1 MEQSYIPEGTD
12 VICTEMT
19 SGKPTLLVKEN
30 GATVFYGKD
39 KRALLN
45 RNDKKLSCSLQCRI
59 AQGFYSGLLGL
70 LAGLALGAVAVV
82 FVIGTAG
89 VGGAVLAVAVGATL
103 SLAAGGLLAAG
114 ATIASKYSPH
124 QCDSSLSGNW
134 DLCHNHVLIQKEK
147 ALLQHSIL
155 TCSKGGVISFVM
167 DPAKAQEL
175 AKTISNTNQQILDKN
190 MMSKFW
196 QGVIGNGS
204 NALLGGTGSV
214 VGVVLGSGLSIYHY
228 YMKKDSN
235 YRDDNTRQQN
245 IFAQEMLHTNQAEF
259 NTDDAMWSEDDTK
272 DNIISTA
279 AGVGTTGIEATMNV
293 ITHNKA
299 ITQES
304 VAYATRSFEYVL
316 AGNEI
321 GAGHAAWASDLAWN
335 SGKGFKDI
343 GSKMI
348 DDLWRGST
356 PAFGRNISNKWF
368 TLGGIG
374 IGILSSIAS
383 NMIER
388 TSNKAENDLYE
399 EMILS
404 VIDMRKGTESNIHL
418 KAQQL

>member
-1 MEQSYIPEGTD
+1 
-12 VICTEMT
+12 
-19 SGKPTLLVKEN
+19 
-30 GATVFYGKD
+30 
-39 KRALLN
+39 
-45 RNDKKLSCSLQCRI
+45 
-59 AQGFYSGLLGL
+59 
-70 LAGLALGAVAVV
+70 
-82 FVIGTAG
+82 
-89 VGGAVLAVAVGATL
+89 
-103 SLAAGGLLAAG
+103 
-114 ATIASKYSPH
+114 
-124 QCDSSLSGNW
+124 
-134 DLCHNHVLIQKEK
+134 
-147 ALLQHSIL
+147 
-155 TCSKGGVISFVM
+155 M